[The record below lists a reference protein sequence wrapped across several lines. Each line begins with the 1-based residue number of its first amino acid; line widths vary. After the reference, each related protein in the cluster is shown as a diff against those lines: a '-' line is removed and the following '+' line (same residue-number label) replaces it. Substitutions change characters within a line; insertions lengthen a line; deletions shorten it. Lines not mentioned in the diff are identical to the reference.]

1 MTALTSPTVRVR
13 RRKHKVDMGSLRQ
26 QVFERDGV
34 CIGYLFDQTHICA
47 DLAGSHSPYNLDR
60 MTLGH
65 VKGELRMGVRADS
78 DPAHCVTECLKLNTK
93 PPSKAEREFERA
105 YLARLYGL
113 PPKPDPSKLD
123 ERQ

>member
-47 DLAGSHSPYNLDR
+47 DLSGSHSPYCMNR
-60 MTLGH
+60 CTLEH
-65 VKGELRMGVRADS
+65 VKDSLRMGVRADS
-78 DPAHCVTECLKLNTK
+78 DLQHCVTVCLKLNTQ
-93 PPSKAEREFERA
+93 PPTHEQREFFRD
-105 YLARLYGL
+105 YLARLYG
-113 PPKPDPSKLD
+113 
-123 ERQ
+123 ETE